1 MKEEELDFLRR
12 WEQDTAFWW
21 VALGHM
27 VSVAMIYIG
36 WAKGEIPLAFWVMGL
51 LLNGLFPLLTRKDT
65 WLRNLSV
72 WAVTLMVGV
81 GYGLTVKG
89 EGLGILLT
97 FGGAF
102 LAMSLLTH
110 HLLKGIGEDEEESG
124 AKYIFAYAI
133 ALVTLWAAFILDQY
147 LWTVILLFVSAT
159 AFRIYRGMVFEYRMR
174 KGLIRQ
180 AMQTRSRRREIRRRI
195 KETNGEG

>member
-12 WEQDTAFWW
+12 WEQDVAFWW

-36 WAKGEIPLAFWVMGL
+36 WAEGEIPLAFWVAGL
-51 LLNGLFPLLTRKDT
+51 LLNGLFPLLTRRDT

-180 AMQTRSRRREIRRRI
+180 ALQMRARRREIRRRI